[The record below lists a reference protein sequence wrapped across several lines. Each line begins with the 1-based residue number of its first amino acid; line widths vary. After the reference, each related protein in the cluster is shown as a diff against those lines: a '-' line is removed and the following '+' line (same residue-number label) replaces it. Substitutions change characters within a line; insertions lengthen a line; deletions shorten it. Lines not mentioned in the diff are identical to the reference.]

1 MALNNGTHSTQKEA
15 APKNASNEISFQSL
29 LLVIVAPIHEVVGDS
44 FQTFH
49 LDSLIWFRYVYIILH
64 TLITVCFPLLSDYP
78 PKSSQQSPLSQLA
91 NFARSQL
98 FVTTLH
104 HDSVII
110 TTITITLSHLQA
122 PERFWKL
129 SLPLFRRLF

>member
-1 MALNNGTHSTQKEA
+1 MWGFQALHLNNGRCSTQKET

-64 TLITVCFPLLSDYP
+64 KLITVFFPLLSDCP

-104 HDSVII
+104 HDTVII
-110 TTITITLSHLQA
+110 ITITITIIIINN
-122 PERFWKL
+122 K
-129 SLPLFRRLF
+129 